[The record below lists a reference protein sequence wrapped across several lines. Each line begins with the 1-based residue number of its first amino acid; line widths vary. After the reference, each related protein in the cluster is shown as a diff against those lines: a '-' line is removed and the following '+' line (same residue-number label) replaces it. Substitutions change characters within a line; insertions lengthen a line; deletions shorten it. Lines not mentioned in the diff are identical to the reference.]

1 MDRQVKDW
9 INFWAL
15 EMRSPKNDGFTSQMY
30 RDKLVEI
37 KEYIEMQLK
46 TAPTFVGDD

>member
-15 EMRSPKNDGFTSQMY
+15 EMRSPKNDGLHH
-30 RDKLVEI
+30 KCIEI
-37 KEYIEMQLK
+37 NW
-46 TAPTFVGDD
+46 